1 MGPQSPHNRRTTPQV
16 TWPTGFCHAQTS
28 VTDRHTV
35 TVCGQ
40 YSTNTRAK
48 GKNRRMHRVG
58 SRLRTITKIIVQEK
72 RGKTMT
78 SSVYTTTDTATDRYM
93 QKYRSW
99 EWGRGETRPTVWIP
113 GPWETK
119 HERYCLGYRLPHG
132 LSQYFQWAECGCPRA
147 VATTQ
152 KPFDTP
158 QVWHRV
164 HSPDEVVNPGDIWIG
179 EDVRRRPRRL
189 RNFTA
194 KG

>member
-1 MGPQSPHNRRTTPQV
+1 MT
-16 TWPTGFCHAQTS
+16 
-28 VTDRHTV
+28 
-35 TVCGQ
+35 
-40 YSTNTRAK
+40 
-48 GKNRRMHRVG
+48 
-58 SRLRTITKIIVQEK
+58 
-72 RGKTMT
+72 T

-93 QKYRSW
+93 QISRTW
-99 EWGRGETRPTVWIP
+99 VWDRGGPREMAWIP